1 MIGEFVRTRDK
12 LEKSRTRID
21 VPCLFILIP
30 HITLPLL
37 SSDDRSLYVCLSA
50 KADKGYHLPLTDT
63 KCDHPNIYAVK
74 AGSQIRVYVDDDPK
88 GSVFP
93 LRVWYS
99 DVVVYATIRTEIL
112 EELPQ
117 VCAVSPM
124 FPALE
129 TTARGMH
136 PPWLRDPPGRLF
148 LDTLK
153 LCVGNV

>member
-12 LEKSRTRID
+12 LEKPRTRID

-63 KCDHPNIYAVK
+63 KCDHPKIYAVK

-88 GSVFP
+88 GSVFRCGYGTP
-93 LRVWYS
+93 TSLCTLLFVLKFSKNCRRYARCLRCFRLLRQRLVACILHGY
-99 DVVVYATIRTEIL
+99 EIL
-112 EELPQ
+112 L
-117 VCAVSPM
+117 
-124 FPALE
+124 
-129 TTARGMH
+129 
-136 PPWLRDPPGRLF
+136 
-148 LDTLK
+148 
-153 LCVGNV
+153 VGSS